1 MMNLNTKQIE
11 KIMKQMGMSQ
21 EDIDASRVVIEK
33 NDGTNIIINNPQVTR
48 LNIQGKDSF
57 QISGDTGE
65 NSEAEKFTDD
75 DVKQVMEKTECTE
88 SQAREVL
95 ESTNGDIAEA
105 ILELN
110 A

>member
-1 MMNLNTKQIE
+1 MMNLNPKQIE

-33 NDGTNIIINNPQVTR
+33 SDGTNITINNPQVTR

-57 QISGDTGE
+57 QVSGDV
-65 NSEAEKFTDD
+65 SEGAEEKFNDE
-75 DVKQVMEKTECTE
+75 DVKQVMEKTGCTE